1 MKSIAI
7 GLSLAALAIAGAA
20 LAEQTAVSGQ
30 GMERSWTR
38 ADALARAD
46 RLFSKLDVNG
56 DGKLD
61 PADREA
67 RRAARF
73 DRIDSN
79 KDGQISRAEFSAM
92 RPGMGRRGMGGHE
105 AHDAG
110 HDAGRDGR
118 DGAGM
123 ADDQKDAGH
132 RGGRGMHHGR
142 MGGGMGGMMLMH
154 MADSNRDGTVS
165 KAEFT
170 AAAANRFDTSDT
182 NRDGQLT
189 PEERQAARAMMR
201 ERMHSMK
208 QHAMPG
214 GDAAAP
220 PPAQ

>member
-79 KDGQISRAEFSAM
+79 KDGQISRAEFTDM
-92 RPGMGRRGMGGHE
+92 RPGMGRHGMGG
-105 AHDAG
+105 HDAG

-123 ADDQKDAGH
+123 ADNQKDAGH
-132 RGGRGMHHGR
+132 RRGRGLHHGR

-154 MADSNRDGTVS
+154 MADSNRDGIVS

-189 PEERQAARAMMR
+189 PEERQAAGAMMR

-208 QHAMPG
+208 PHAMPG